1 MMAGI
6 KCAGATL
13 AALTVTGFAVS
24 VASAAKPVVPVTNC
38 YNLVKDAI
46 GELQGDLNCSTFG
59 PTIVDLENS
68 TLRLNGFTIT
78 GIAVPTGGTTAGV
91 VNCRKKCSI
100 EGPGTIVG
108 GEAGIVMGGG
118 KIVRVENVEIRD
130 SLNVGANIVGE
141 SRARF
146 TNVKIEDSDG
156 CAYIGETL
164 ILKESEIVDNQC
176 GIYSTGKL
184 HVVDSDIINNT
195 GSPDYHFGVFAAK
208 ARISGSTLGGNL
220 PDVKSNQKPGFHGS
234 VCETSDVNGAPGAT
248 WGICS
253 LDP

>member
-1 MMAGI
+1 MTAGF
-6 KCAGATL
+6 KRAGATL
-13 AALTVTGFAVS
+13 AALTLIGLTVS
-24 VASAAKPVVPVTNC
+24 AASAAKPIVPVTNC
-38 YNLVKDAI
+38 YNLVQDAI

-59 PTIVDLENS
+59 PTIVDLENA

-78 GIAVPTGGTTAGV
+78 GIAVPTGGATAGV
-91 VNCRKKCSI
+91 INCRKKCTI

-164 ILKESEIVDNQC
+164 ILKDSEIVDNQC

-184 HVVDSDIINNT
+184 RVVDSDIINNT
-195 GSPDYHFGVFAAK
+195 GSPDYQFGVFSGK
-208 ARISGSTLGGNL
+208 PKISGSTLTGNL
-220 PDVKSNQKPGFHGS
+220 PDVKSNEKPGFHDS
-234 VCETSDVNGAPGAT
+234 TCELSDANGAPGAN